1 MNKHSKNSGFTL
13 VELTI
18 TMGIFVFVVFMVISI
33 FMTSVKAERN
43 VAEQTAIL
51 DNLALVI
58 EQMAREIRTGTG
70 FPEQQAPASPTST
83 LVFMNYRGETVSYQK
98 SETYITKTVF
108 GKIMRL
114 TADDIKITALNFY
127 ITTNNFYPPRVTI
140 VIRAESPL
148 FKNPVSFQ
156 TTVSER
162 LFYYKEP

>member
-18 TMGIFVFVVFMVISI
+18 TMGIFVSVVFMIISI
-33 FMTSVKAERN
+33 FTTSVKVERN
-43 VAEQTAIL
+43 VAEQTTIL

-70 FPEQQAPASPTST
+70 FPEQQPPASPTST
-83 LVFMNYRGETVSYQK
+83 LVFTNYLGETVSYQK
-98 SETYITKTVF
+98 NETYITKTVSD
-108 GKIMRL
+108 KIMRL
-114 TADDIKITALNFY
+114 TADDVKIKTLNFY
-127 ITTNNFYPPRVTI
+127 IIKQLPYPPRVTI
-140 VIRAESPL
+140 SIQAESPL